1 MNGISIGLDPEN
13 GVFVTSQFEKE
24 LVMNDGEKKVAEHF
38 ISVIRAVAPATAL
51 SLEQRSFDYISLC
64 VGANDFLRFKYT
76 PRARWLS
83 VDIIGLCVSPDD
95 PRFAA
100 QKNKQQRFWK
110 AKIDNI
116 SDLSMFD
123 DIVIASCCRNLNQ

>member
-1 MNGISIGLDPEN
+1 MGGISIGFDPKN
-13 GVFVTSQFEKE
+13 GVFVTSQFEKD
-24 LVMNDGEKKVAEHF
+24 LVMNDDEKEIAEHF
-38 ISVIRAVAPATAL
+38 IVAIRAAAPAAPL

-83 VDIIGLCVSPDD
+83 IDIIGLGVSPDD
-95 PRFAA
+95 PRFIV
-100 QKNKQQRFWK
+100 QKNKNQRFWK

-116 SDLSMFD
+116 SNLSAFD
-123 DIVIASCCRNLNQ
+123 DLVIASCCRNLKQ

>member
-1 MNGISIGLDPEN
+1 MNGISIGFDSEN

-24 LVMNDGEKKVAEHF
+24 LVMNDDQQKIAEHF
-38 ISVIRAVAPATAL
+38 ISVIRAAVPAASL
-51 SLEQRSFDYISLC
+51 SLEQRSLDYVSMC

-83 VDIIGLCVSPDD
+83 IDVIGLCVSPDD

-100 QKNKQQRFWK
+100 QKNKNQRFWK
-110 AKIDNI
+110 AKIDNV
-116 SDLSMFD
+116 SNLSAFD
-123 DIVIASCCRNLNQ
+123 DLVIASCYRNLNQ